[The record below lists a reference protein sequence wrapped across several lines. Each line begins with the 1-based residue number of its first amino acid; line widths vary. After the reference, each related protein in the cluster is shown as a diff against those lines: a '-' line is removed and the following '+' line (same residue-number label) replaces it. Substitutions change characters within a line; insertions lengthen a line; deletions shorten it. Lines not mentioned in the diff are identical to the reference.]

1 MSFVEILFLYNY
13 YENDG
18 NRHNKLI
25 IIRFLVSKCELLVD
39 FK

>member
-1 MSFVEILFLYNY
+1 MSFVEILFLCNY

-25 IIRFLVSKCELLVD
+25 IVRFLVSKCELLVD